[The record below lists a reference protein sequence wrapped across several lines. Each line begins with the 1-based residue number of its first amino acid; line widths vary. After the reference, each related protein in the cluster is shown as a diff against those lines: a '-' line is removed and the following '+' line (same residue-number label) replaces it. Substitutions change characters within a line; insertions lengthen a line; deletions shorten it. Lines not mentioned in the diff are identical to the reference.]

1 MFGILEAMR
10 PGPVRKATP
19 LTINLLFGCCQI
31 ETSAHDL
38 AATRRVMV
46 DAFGA
51 GPAEQ
56 SLAREIARII
66 PDPAYDV
73 DHLECGEA
81 IFQINQPSPSM
92 TFNGQPSVHQSYLEQ
107 VGPCVTNLNFFIDD
121 HAHAHALLTSM
132 GAMTHIQGPSSV
144 ARALSDYGNDNSR
157 KGADERPFLFMG
169 TRALIGFDLE
179 IMEPNF
185 LRFTDQ
191 SVQYPAY
198 IQPRPTTGDGNLHL
212 ERLIIVVDDLET
224 TLDAVEAIFA
234 LACRSRAY
242 AYRQGPLG
250 RSFRM
255 TLGGIEIEYCQS
267 LSPGA
272 LSEARSRY
280 GQGVVA
286 IEFTARDLPRALG
299 RVAAASTRVV
309 RPDSDLLGDA
319 CHSLHYV
326 ECRALTGFDVVLGP
340 PREQHFQSH

>member
-1 MFGILEAMR
+1 M
-10 PGPVRKATP
+10 
-19 LTINLLFGCCQI
+19 TINLLFGCCQI
-31 ETSAHDL
+31 ETSAPDL
-38 AATRRVMV
+38 AATRCFMV

-56 SLAREIARII
+56 SLAREIAQII

-92 TFNGQPSVHQSYLEQ
+92 TFNGQPSVHQSYLER

-144 ARALSDYGNDNSR
+144 ARTLSDYGSDNSR

-185 LRFTDQ
+185 RRFTDQ

-198 IQPRPTTGDGNLHL
+198 VRPRPATGDGNLYL
-212 ERLIIVVDDLET
+212 ERLIVVVDDLET
-224 TLDAVEAIFA
+224 TLDNVETIFTP
-234 LACRSRAY
+234 ACRSRPY
-242 AYRQGPLG
+242 AHRRGPLG

-255 TLGGIEIEYCQS
+255 TLGGIEIEYCQP
-267 LSPGA
+267 LSADGA
-272 LSEARSRY
+272 FSQARSRY
-280 GQGVVA
+280 GQGVMA
-286 IEFTARDLPRALG
+286 ITFSARDLPRALD
-299 RVAAASTRVV
+299 RAAAANAQVV
-309 RPDSDLLGDA
+309 RLDNDLLGNA
-319 CHSLHYV
+319 CDPVYYA
-326 ECRALTGFDVVLGP
+326 ECRALTGFDVVLAP
-340 PREQHFQSH
+340 ASSIFESH